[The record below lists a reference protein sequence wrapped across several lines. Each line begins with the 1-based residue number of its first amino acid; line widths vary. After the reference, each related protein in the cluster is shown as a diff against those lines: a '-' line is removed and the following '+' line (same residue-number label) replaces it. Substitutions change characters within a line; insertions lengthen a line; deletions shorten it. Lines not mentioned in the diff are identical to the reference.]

1 MLMVM
6 TVRVV
11 MMSVVMRGD
20 DEDADAMTVMV
31 TLARM

>member
-6 TVRVV
+6 TVMAV
-11 MMSVVMRGD
+11 MMLVVMRGD

-31 TLARM
+31 MLARM